1 MYCNNCGKPFMDVWR
16 GHDTRTNK
24 KVLSNCPHC
33 KSCSVLN
40 GSQFIENYETR
51 APNQHSNTI
60 LYKHIK
66 QLYTKYCLTW
76 KARYPSDVFVTTKEQ
91 ANFHRHFL
99 IHLAFSCGITF
110 DEMAAAL
117 SVFNNTSS
125 PKVYI

>member
-40 GSQFIENYETR
+40 GSQFIENYEKR

-60 LYKHIK
+60 LYKHMK
-66 QLYTKYCLTW
+66 DL
-76 KARYPSDVFVTTKEQ
+76 
-91 ANFHRHFL
+91 FL
-99 IHLAFSCGITF
+99 IWYDTK
-110 DEMAAAL
+110 
-117 SVFNNTSS
+117 
-125 PKVYI
+125 KVSKPAKIFLTKAESDNYNEQLHHHPHNRFKY